1 MIKRIIEISKPAALR
16 LKHKQL
22 IIRQEEKEHSVPI
35 EDIGIL
41 ILDNPAITHTQQLF
55 AECCANNIAV
65 VLCDTKH
72 LPAYLLLP
80 LVGNSQQTKFL
91 AEQIST
97 PIPTKKRL
105 WQLIVKE
112 KVNAQARVLAD
123 LVSDSPRLKKLAME
137 VKSGDPQNIESQAAR
152 IYWEALFGNQ
162 FRRDRSQ
169 SGINVLLNY
178 GYTVMRA
185 AVARALVGTGLHPSL
200 GIHHRSQYNSF
211 ALADDLL
218 EPLRPLIDI
227 KVFQLASEGK
237 ENELGIEQK
246 QSLLECLS
254 WQVSMDKDKSPLMV
268 ALHEYAAGVRRTLSR
283 EIKQPLI
290 PKII

>member
-1 MIKRIIEISKPAALR
+1 MIKRIIEISKSAGLR

-22 IIRQEEKEHSVPI
+22 IIRQEEKVHSVPI

-41 ILDNPAITHTQQLF
+41 ISDNPAITYSQQLL

-65 VLCDTKH
+65 VLCDLKH

-91 AEQIST
+91 AEQIRT
-97 PIPTKKRL
+97 PQPTKKRL
-105 WQLIVKE
+105 WQLIIKE
-112 KVNAQARVLAD
+112 KIHAQARVVAD
-123 LVSDSPRLKKLAME
+123 LTSDSPKLRKLATE
-137 VKSGDPQNIESQAAR
+137 VKSGDPQNIESHAAR
-152 IYWEALFGNQ
+152 IYWEALFGSE
-162 FRRDRSQ
+162 FRRDRTED
-169 SGINVLLNY
+169 GTNVLLNY

-200 GIHHRSQYNSF
+200 GIHHHSQYNSF

-218 EPLRPLIDI
+218 EPLRPLVDI
-227 KVFQLASEGK
+227 KVFQLVSEGK
-237 ENELGIEQK
+237 ENELGKEQK
-246 QSLLECLS
+246 QALLECLS

>member
-1 MIKRIIEISKPAALR
+1 MIKRIIEISKPASLG

-22 IIRQEEKEHSVPI
+22 IIRQEESNHSVPI

-55 AECCANNIAV
+55 AECCANNVAV

-80 LVGNSQQTKFL
+80 LIGNSQQTKFL
-91 AEQIST
+91 AEQINA
-97 PIPTKKRL
+97 PQPTKKRL

-112 KVNAQARVLAD
+112 KVSAQARVLAD
-123 LVSDSPRLKKLAME
+123 LVNDSPRLRQLATE

-152 IYWEALFGNQ
+152 IYWGALFGNE

-169 SGINVLLNY
+169 SGINMLLNY

-200 GIHHRSQYNSF
+200 GIHHRNQYNSF

-237 ENELGIEQK
+237 ENELGTEQK
-246 QSLLECLS
+246 KSLLECLS
-254 WQVSMDKDKSPLMV
+254 WQVSMGKDKSPLMV
-268 ALHEYAAGVRRTLSR
+268 ALHEYAAGIRRTLAG